1 MFFRQSFWQ
10 YNISHRKA
18 LNKIRYGASSIIC
31 IPDNHGRDREREIGR
46 KRFQLKEMSA
56 FEVVYFIVKC
66 ITLKK
71 TNIFKQYRAA
81 RTRGLILQFFSNCRK
96 KWRVIC
102 YNFVNKILNRV
113 RARETKTE
121 KEKHSLVW
129 QHRSRTVGAHTV
141 LIHILNT
148 ARIIKKP
155 DYTCY
160 RQSYLV

>member
-10 YNISHRKA
+10 YNFSHGKA

-31 IPDNHGRDREREIGR
+31 IPDNHCRDREREIGR

-81 RTRGLILQFFSNCRK
+81 RTRGLMLQFFSNCRK
-96 KWRVIC
+96 K
-102 YNFVNKILNRV
+102 
-113 RARETKTE
+113 
-121 KEKHSLVW
+121 
-129 QHRSRTVGAHTV
+129 
-141 LIHILNT
+141 
-148 ARIIKKP
+148 
-155 DYTCY
+155 
-160 RQSYLV
+160 